1 MLVDAG
7 GAEVDVCAAPS
18 ATVCAGF
25 GGGVEIVA
33 GANVVEMRGG
43 GATSGAFGSMINST
57 SESSLSLWSSLLL
70 SLASTV
76 DSTVGKSLCADG
88 MAPDTG
94 SVFVLP

>member
-33 GANVVEMRGG
+33 GANVVEMRVNRPVPLYCRRVSQVVCP
-43 GATSGAFGSMINST
+43 TFRP
-57 SESSLSLWSSLLL
+57 
-70 SLASTV
+70 
-76 DSTVGKSLCADG
+76 C
-88 MAPDTG
+88 
-94 SVFVLP
+94 